1 MITLAT
7 FVKKTISIYT
17 LLLLAPLFINAQ
29 DLAIH
34 DIFIKGNNHTKS
46 SIILREL
53 PFRSGEIFSKT
64 EIPKLIKDAQEQ
76 LINTSLF
83 HTVAVSQ
90 IPFDSSSVDV
100 IVELKERWYIFPM
113 PYLKLVDR
121 NINQWLVENKGDLS
135 RVNYGIKLKHNNFS
149 GLNDKLR
156 INLITGYTPQVSFS
170 YNRLYIDR
178 KLRWGFNSS
187 FSTGKAREVNYN
199 TIDNKQ
205 LFWKDSRFVRSFT
218 STNLAM
224 TYRKALY
231 SRHVF
236 GVNFTSE
243 RVTDTVISL
252 NPEYFKGGR
261 KSIGYPVFYY
271 SYEHQKLDYNAY
283 PTVGTASRIQL
294 SKSGLNKIINLWQ
307 VQMIGTRY
315 FPLSKKSFLQTT
327 AYGSIKLPFKQPWF
341 AQRFLGYG
349 DAFLQ
354 GYEYNVIDGVAGGF
368 EKATFAHEL
377 VNLSLRCPHIRKRL
391 VGERIPFRVYGK
403 IYGNTGY
410 VYNPQDRDNSLTNR
424 ILMSGGVG
432 LDIVTIYDMVIKL
445 EWSFNQLGQ
454 NGLFLH
460 SKSVF

>member
-1 MITLAT
+1 MKRSSPTSALLIL
-7 FVKKTISIYT
+7 F
-17 LLLLAPLFINAQ
+17 LLLFATPVVAQ
-29 DLAIH
+29 EMAIH
-34 DIFIKGNNHTKS
+34 EILIRGNNHTKS

-53 PFRSGEIFSKT
+53 PFRAGEVFPSS
-64 EIPKLIKDAQEQ
+64 EIPALIEDAQNQ

-90 IPFDSSSVDV
+90 QSFDSSSVDV
-100 IVELKERWYIFPM
+100 IVELKERWYVFPM

-121 NINQWLVENKGDLS
+121 NLNQWLVENKGDLS
-135 RVNYGIKLKHNNFS
+135 RVNYGVKLKHNNFS

-156 INLITGYTPQVSFS
+156 INLITGYTRQISFS

-178 KLRWGFNSS
+178 KMRWGFNTS
-187 FSTGKAREVNYN
+187 FSSGKAREVNYN
-199 TIDNKQ
+199 TIGNKQ

-218 STNLAM
+218 NANLAM

-243 RVTDTVISL
+243 RVTDTVLTL
-252 NPEYFKGGR
+252 NAEYFKGGR

-271 SYEHQKLDYNAY
+271 SFDHLDLNYNAY
-283 PTVGTASRIQL
+283 PTRGSASRLQL
-294 SKSGLNKIINLWQ
+294 TKSGVNKTINLWQ
-307 VQMIGTRY
+307 LQMIGTRY
-315 FPLSKKSFLQTT
+315 IPLNQKTFLQTT

-368 EKATFAHEL
+368 AKISLARQL
-377 VNLSLRCPHIRKRL
+377 LNLSFRSAHIKKRL

-410 VYNPQDRDNSLTNR
+410 VFSPRDEDNSLTNR
-424 ILMSGGVG
+424 LLISGGIG